1 MMEYNFYRLNK
12 FDIIFLFDNLES
24 LTLST
29 KTKLIIN
36 KDNIIDDLRN
46 HLTDSEIDKLSN
58 TSLNVSISDKLT
70 KLPIEN
76 RTNLLSSVIQMSS
89 ESIEDIVTIIKT
101 FRNTVSKIGPKDSRE
116 IYNAFY
122 KYVLKDKITMFS
134 ILQKSLQSNDV
145 DEVLSRSPVKTIYS
159 LWLST
164 TNAHVTAIAT
174 NMLYNALDIDDESI
188 RDFLIHSMQI
198 MNDYDTDDIV
208 HIIKQVE
215 DSGLVEYDVPE
226 ADTDIKIPVED
237 VSENIN
243 IIGDNLFSDR
253 PQFIHD
259 LKNEIVKLDTDSIIR
274 YVGHQD
280 HISYTVNPQ
289 SLGYLIDNK
298 DFLIAKVNIRDMG
311 MYTIVKYEGI
321 LYLLFELGG
330 NTIQGI
336 SFPVDAGG
344 ERKIL
349 AIPVDTNV
357 KYSIKEPSIE

>member
-1 MMEYNFYRLNK
+1 MEYNFYRLNK

-46 HLTDSEIDKLSN
+46 SLTDSEIEQITN
-58 TSLNVSISDKLT
+58 TSSNISISDKLL
-70 KLPIEN
+70 KLPPEN
-76 RTNLLSSVIQMSS
+76 RVNLLSSIISMSS

-101 FRNTVSKIGPKDSRE
+101 FRNIVSKIGPKDSRE

-122 KYVLKDKITMFS
+122 KHVLKDKITVFS

-145 DEVLSRSPVKTIYS
+145 DEVLTRSPIKTIYS

-188 RDFLIHSMQI
+188 RDFLIHSIQI
-198 MNDYDTDDIV
+198 MNDYGTDDIV
-208 HIIKQVE
+208 NIIKHVE

-259 LKNEIVKLDTDSIIR
+259 LKNEIVKLDTDSIMR

-311 MYTIVKYEGI
+311 MYTIVKYEGV

-336 SFPVDAGG
+336 SFPVEAGG

>member
-1 MMEYNFYRLNK
+1 MEYNFYRLNK

-46 HLTDSEIDKLSN
+46 SLTDSEIEQITN
-58 TSLNVSISDKLT
+58 TSSNVSISDKLL

-76 RTNLLSSVIQMSS
+76 RVNLLSSIISMSS

-101 FRNTVSKIGPKDSRE
+101 FRNLVRNLEPKDSRE
-116 IYNAFY
+116 VYNAFY
-122 KYVLKDKITMFS
+122 KHILKNKINVFS
-134 ILQKSLQSNDV
+134 ILQKSLSADA
-145 DEVLSRSPVKTIYS
+145 DDDILDRSPINTIYN
-159 LWLST
+159 LWISAKNT
-164 TNAHVTAIAT
+164 HVIAITT
-174 NMLYNALDIDDESI
+174 NMLYNALQIDDESI
-188 RDFLIHSMQI
+188 RDFLIHSIQI
-198 MNDYDTDDIV
+198 MNDYGTDDIV

-259 LKNEIVKLDTDSIIR
+259 LKNEIVKLDTDSIVR

-289 SLGYLIDNK
+289 SLGYLIDNE

-336 SFPVDAGG
+336 SFPVEAGG

>member
-1 MMEYNFYRLNK
+1 MEYNFYRLNK
-12 FDIIFLFDNLES
+12 FDIIFLFENLES
-24 LTLST
+24 LSLST

-76 RTNLLSSVIQMSS
+76 RTNLLSNVIQMSS

-101 FRNTVSKIGPKDSRE
+101 FRNTVSKIGLKDSHE
-116 IYNAFY
+116 VYNAFY
-122 KYVLKDKITMFS
+122 KHILKDKITIFS

-145 DEVLSRSPVKTIYS
+145 DEVLTRSPINTIYS

-188 RDFLIHSMQI
+188 RDFLIQSMQI
-198 MNDYDTDDIV
+198 MNDYGTDDIV
-208 HIIKQVE
+208 HIMKQVE

-259 LKNEIVKLDTDSIIR
+259 LKNEIVKLDTDSIMR